1 VALQKTSG
9 AITDFAV
16 SPPAETQSVTLPL
29 RHIVRWGGSAFR
41 RSIALVLL
49 AALWEV
55 APRAGLVDPLFLP
68 ALSKVLQAVWTGFA
82 SGQLGV
88 HVWASLLRAV
98 PGLALAIVF
107 GVPLGLLLGVSPRL
121 HQVSDPVLE
130 LFRNTSALALLPV
143 FTLLLGIGESSKI
156 IMVFYAAV
164 WPILLGTI
172 TGLRG
177 VDPLWIKAGRSMGL
191 NRFDLF
197 RKIVLP
203 GAIPS
208 VFTGVRLA
216 AAAALL
222 VLVAAEMVGSRAGL
236 GYLINA
242 SELDFDIPGMYAAIL
257 VLSVIGSLTNSVLVS
272 VEKRLLRWK
281 AP

>member
-1 VALQKTSG
+1 MALQKTSG
-9 AITDFAV
+9 GIADFAV
-16 SPPAETQSVTLPL
+16 SPPAETRSVTLPL
-29 RHIVRWGGSAFR
+29 RHIARWGVSAFR
-41 RSIALVLL
+41 KSIALVLL
-49 AALWEV
+49 AALWES

-68 ALSKVLQAVWTGFA
+68 PLSKVLQAVWTGFA

-88 HVWASLLRAV
+88 HVLASLLRAI

-121 HQVSDPVLE
+121 HQVFDPVLE

>member
-1 VALQKTSG
+1 MALQETSSDVAG
-9 AITDFAV
+9 FSV
-16 SPPAETQSVTLPL
+16 SSPAGTPSLSVPL
-29 RHIVRWGGSAFR
+29 GRVVGWGVTVFR
-41 RSIALVLL
+41 NGIALVLL

-55 APRAGLVDPLFLP
+55 APRVGLVDPLFLP
-68 ALSKVLQAVWTGFA
+68 PLSKVLQAVWTGFS

-88 HVWASLLRAV
+88 HVSASLLRAI
-98 PGLALAIVF
+98 PGLALAIAV

-121 HQVSDPVLE
+121 HQVLDPVLE

-143 FTLLLGIGESSKI
+143 FTLLLGIGEGSKI